1 MNLDTMRPSS
11 QNDANRGAA
20 DIVKPS
26 KYSTGISP
34 ADKQSKMRS
43 GKRMAPTPE
52 DKSFNMRPSAMGPQ
66 ATSMPGSTGIIM
78 DVMKPGKG
86 VVGVPGIISSTTL
99 GPEVRQR
106 LVSGIIESPMERSTD
121 HGPVSKVAGHDATA
135 YNAGMVHLAGSRF

>member
-11 QNDANRGAA
+11 QNDANRGAT

-26 KYSTGISP
+26 KYSSGITP
-34 ADKQSKMRS
+34 VEKQRKMRS
-43 GKRMAPTPE
+43 AKHMAPTPE

-66 ATSMPGSTGIIM
+66 ATSMPGSMGIIQ

-86 VVGVPGIISSTTL
+86 AMGVPGIISSTTL

-106 LVSGIIESPMERSTD
+106 LVTGIIESPMERSTD
-121 HGPVSKVAGHDATA
+121 QGPVSKVAGHDSTA
-135 YNAGMVHLAGSRF
+135 YNAGMIHLAGSRF